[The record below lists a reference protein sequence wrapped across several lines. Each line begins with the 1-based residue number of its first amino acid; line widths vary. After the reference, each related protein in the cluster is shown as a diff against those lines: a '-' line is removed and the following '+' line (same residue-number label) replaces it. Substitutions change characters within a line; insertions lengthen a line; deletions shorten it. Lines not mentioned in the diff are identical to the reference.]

1 MERYRNIGGSSGIR
15 LYEISNDSIIVVFS
29 DGGKY
34 LYNNQTTG
42 SSNVERMK
50 TLAINGRGLNRFIS
64 TTIKKRFASKLK

>member
-1 MERYRNIGGSSGIR
+1 MERYRNIGGNSGIR
-15 LYEISNDSIIVVFS
+15 SYEISNDSIIVVFS

-34 LYNNQTTG
+34 LYNNQSTG

-50 TLAINGRGLNRFIS
+50 TLAVNGIGLNRFIR

>member
-15 LYEISNDSIIVVFS
+15 SYEISNDSIIVEFS

-42 SSNVERMK
+42 YSNVERMK
-50 TLAINGRGLNRFIS
+50 TIAINGRGLNRFIS

>member
-1 MERYRNIGGSSGIR
+1 MIR
-15 LYEISNDSIIVVFS
+15 SLIS

-50 TLAINGRGLNRFIS
+50 TLAINGIGLNHFIR